1 MPRPEKYPYKF
12 LNNCL
17 LTCLGCA
24 LMLPSSAAL
33 ALKSDR
39 QKPLLI
45 NADASEGTLGD
56 GKASLH
62 GNVEI
67 RQGSLLVKAD
77 QADVEKTDG
86 KVKEVMLVGQPALLQ
101 QEIENEGLVK
111 ATANT
116 IIYQVATGI
125 VTLTGNADVD
135 HPQYQI
141 SGDLLVYD
149 MNQQH
154 FQGSGGDSNGRI
166 RIQLEPEVISTFE
179 SGPAAPAP
187 ADPTP
192 AKAADGISDKTA
204 DEAADHASGQTRD
217 NTPDKSTNRGS
228 NAAH

>member
-1 MPRPEKYPYKF
+1 MPHPDTF
-12 LNNCL
+12 LNRI
-17 LTCLGCA
+17 LTLSLGCV
-24 LMLPSSAAL
+24 LLLPSTTAL
-33 ALKSDR
+33 ALKTDR

-56 GKASLH
+56 GKASLR

-67 RQGSLLVKAD
+67 RQGTLLVKAD

-86 KVKEVMLVGQPALLQ
+86 KVKEVLLVGKPALLQ

-111 ATANT
+111 ATANSIT
-116 IIYQVATGI
+116 YQVATGI

-166 RIQLEPEVISTFE
+166 RIQLEPEVISTLE
-179 SGPAAPAP
+179 SKPADATPAAQPP
-187 ADPTP
+187 ADD
-192 AKAADGISDKTA
+192 KAT
-204 DEAADHASGQTRD
+204 DESADHSADQPADQPADRS
-217 NTPDKSTNRGS
+217 S
-228 NAAH
+228 NATH